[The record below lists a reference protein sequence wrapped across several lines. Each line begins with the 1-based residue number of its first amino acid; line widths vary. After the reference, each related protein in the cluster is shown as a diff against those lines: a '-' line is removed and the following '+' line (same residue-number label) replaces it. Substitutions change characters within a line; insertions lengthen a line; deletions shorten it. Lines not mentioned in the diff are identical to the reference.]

1 MFKSQHPKLLLISA
15 LILLCS
21 LLPAKAIP
29 TLYVQPRDGITPI
42 LNAINAAKTS
52 IRLKIYLLTESRQD
66 VIDALS
72 AATKR
77 GVDVKILLEK
87 EPSGTSG
94 GNTSIFL
101 KLREAGLN
109 VKLTTP
115 FKFVFVHEK
124 SFVLDD
130 KLAIVSTAN
139 LTGSSFSANREYQVF
154 LDDAPRVN
162 EIANV
167 FDADWNNKDIDLKGA
182 KLVWSP
188 SRTTSGGLVRG
199 NARERVL
206 EIIRS
211 AKKTLMLEQEGM
223 ADEEVI
229 RELAAAVQRGVV
241 VTLIGSPADPLTS
254 TYFVVGAERLKAA
267 GVRLRYLLTNFVHA
281 KVIVADGERAL
292 VGSINMSG
300 NSLDANRELGV
311 VISRTETPEAVTE
324 LVAQLE
330 TDASKGVDTNP
341 FTLPPLQD
349 VQPAERMNEFIGRE
363 VILTG
368 TVRAVQKTSTVAFLK
383 FGASDDAPR
392 AVVFSRAFDLF
403 PQPFPDVFLN
413 KTVQIRGRV
422 QLYGDYYE
430 VILNSPDQIT
440 VQP

>member
-1 MFKSQHPKLLLISA
+1 MCKSPFFRRLLTST
-15 LILLCS
+15 LILVS
-21 LLPAKAIP
+21 AIFSAQAAP
-29 TLYVQPRDGITPI
+29 TLYIQPRDGITPI

-52 IRLKIYLLTESRQD
+52 IRLKVYLLTESRQD

-94 GNTSIFL
+94 GNTSMFL
-101 KLREAGLN
+101 KLRENGLN

-130 KLAIVSTAN
+130 KLAIISTAN
-139 LTGSSFSANREYQVF
+139 LTGSSYGANREYQVF
-154 LDDAPRVN
+154 LDDQPRVN
-162 EIANV
+162 EIARV
-167 FDADWNNKDIDLKGA
+167 FDADWNNQDIDLRDA

-188 SRTTSGGLVRG
+188 SQTTSSGLVRG
-199 NARERVL
+199 NARGRVL

-211 AKKTLMLEQEGM
+211 AKKSLMLEQEGM

-241 VTLIGSPADPLTS
+241 VTLIGSPADPLKD
-254 TYFVVGAERLKAA
+254 TYFTVGAERLKSA

-292 VGSINMSG
+292 VGSINISG
-300 NSLDANRELGV
+300 NSMDANRELGV
-311 VISRTETPEAVTE
+311 VISSAEAPEAVNA

-330 TDASKGVDTNP
+330 ADASKGVDTNP

-349 VQPAERMNEFIGRE
+349 AQTAERMNEFIGRE
-363 VILTG
+363 VTLTG
-368 TVRAVQKTSTVAFLK
+368 VVQAVQKSASVAFLK
-383 FGASDDAPR
+383 FGTTNDSPR
-392 AVVFSRAFDLF
+392 AVVFSRLYDAF
-403 PQPFPDVFLN
+403 PQPFPEAFLN
-413 KTVQIRGRV
+413 KTVQIKGRV